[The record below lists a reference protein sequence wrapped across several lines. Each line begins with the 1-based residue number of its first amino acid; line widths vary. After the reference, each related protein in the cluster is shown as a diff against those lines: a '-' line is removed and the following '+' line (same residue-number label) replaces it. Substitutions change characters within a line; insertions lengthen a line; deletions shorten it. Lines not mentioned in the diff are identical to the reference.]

1 MYIFGNAL
9 KNIWRNKGR
18 NILFAIIVFVIIPIC
33 TMGAL
38 VRNSST
44 KLVDRYHQQF
54 GSKVTIAPDMSSG
67 NMQIKSPTTEQ
78 LLDFGKSD
86 LLQSTR
92 YTAKV
97 SILPDKLTLLDE
109 SEDMPGKS
117 VMTGIDE
124 NGKKMSGPLHN
135 PKTTLI
141 GYDSP
146 NISDD
151 FTDSKRKII
160 EGKACTDGE
169 KECLISQQLAK
180 LNNLK
185 LGDTV
190 SVTVSDYADEVLGL
204 TRGVLS
210 KIA

>member
-1 MYIFGNAL
+1 
-9 KNIWRNKGR
+9 
-18 NILFAIIVFVIIPIC
+18 
-33 TMGAL
+33 MGVL

-67 NMQIKSPTTEQ
+67 NMQIKSLTTEQ

-141 GYDSP
+141 GYDSQ
-146 NISDD
+146 ISV
-151 FTDSKRKII
+151 TTSLT
-160 EGKACTDGE
+160 AN
-169 KECLISQQLAK
+169 AK
-180 LNNLK
+180 LLK
-185 LGDTV
+185 VKHTPTEKRSV
-190 SVTVSDYADEVLGL
+190 SLASSLPNST
-204 TRGVLS
+204 T
-210 KIA
+210 